1 MSRSIRCLPTDSSE
15 RDLAH
20 RHGGLNTIASDCDVA
35 AALASLQWLADIAVR
50 RVQAGDDEGRARRG
64 AARDGIGWTAATM
77 AGIGRTYQNIRLFAS
92 NTVLENVTVAQNS
105 LAAMGGLQSVFLPA
119 SARERALKEEARRL
133 LDLMGLWGKRDYL
146 SGALSYGEQRRLE
159 IARACALR
167 PRLLLLDE
175 PAAGMNSTETDALWG
190 RVEDLRRDGL
200 CVLLVE
206 HDMNLVM
213 RRCDYVFVLNF
224 GELIAAGSP
233 AEIQGD
239 KAVIEAYLGEE
250 DD

>member
-1 MSRSIRCLPTDSSE
+1 MLEIRDVTMQFGGVRALDGVSLSIDGTGVYGLIGPNGAGKTTLLNILSGAYRATSGAIRFLG
-15 RDLAH
+15 RDITRARAH
-20 RHGGLNTIASDCDVA
+20 RIA
-35 AALASLQWLADIAVR
+35 Q
-50 RVQAGDDEGRARRG
+50 
-64 AARDGIGWTAATM
+64 

>member
-1 MSRSIRCLPTDSSE
+1 MLEIRDVTMQFGGVRALDGVSLSIDGTGVYGLIGPNGAGKTTLLNILSGAYRATSGAIRFLG
-15 RDLAH
+15 RDITRARAH
-20 RHGGLNTIASDCDVA
+20 RIA
-35 AALASLQWLADIAVR
+35 Q
-50 RVQAGDDEGRARRG
+50 
-64 AARDGIGWTAATM
+64 

-105 LAAMGGLQSVFLPA
+105 LAAMGGLQSVYLPA

-239 KAVIEAYLGEE
+239 KAVIEAYLGVAIE
-250 DD
+250 

>member
-1 MSRSIRCLPTDSSE
+1 MLEIRDVTMQFGGVRALDGVSLSIDGTGVYGLIGPNGAGKTTLLNILSGAYRATSGAIRFLG
-15 RDLAH
+15 RDI
-20 RHGGLNTIASDCDVA
+20 T
-35 AALASLQWLADIAVR
+35 
-50 RVQAGDDEGRARRG
+50 RARTHRI
-64 AARDGIGWTAATM
+64 AQ

-119 SARERALKEEARRL
+119 SARERDLREEARRL

>member
-1 MSRSIRCLPTDSSE
+1 MLEIRDVTMQFGGVRALDGVSLSIDGTGVYGLIGPNGAGKTTLLNILSGAYRATSGAIRFLG
-15 RDLAH
+15 RDITRARAH
-20 RHGGLNTIASDCDVA
+20 RIA
-35 AALASLQWLADIAVR
+35 Q
-50 RVQAGDDEGRARRG
+50 
-64 AARDGIGWTAATM
+64 

-119 SARERALKEEARRL
+119 SARERDLREEARRL

>member
-1 MSRSIRCLPTDSSE
+1 MLEIRDVTMQFGGVRALDGVSLSIDGTGVYGLIGPNGAGKTTLLNILSGAYRATSGAIRFLG
-15 RDLAH
+15 RDITRARAH
-20 RHGGLNTIASDCDVA
+20 RIA
-35 AALASLQWLADIAVR
+35 Q
-50 RVQAGDDEGRARRG
+50 
-64 AARDGIGWTAATM
+64 

-105 LAAMGGLQSVFLPA
+105 LAAMGGLQSVYLPA